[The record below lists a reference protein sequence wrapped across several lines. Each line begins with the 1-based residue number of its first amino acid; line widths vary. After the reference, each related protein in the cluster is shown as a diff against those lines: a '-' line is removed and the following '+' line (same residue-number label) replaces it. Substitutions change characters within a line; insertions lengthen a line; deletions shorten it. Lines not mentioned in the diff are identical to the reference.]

1 MTRQWIGIAFAMIL
15 GLTVTSAFGQA
26 RGKPGGGG
34 GERPGGA
41 GGERSEPGRSEP
53 SRSEPGRSGPGNT
66 SGRSEGRPEGN
77 KPEGNNPAARPGSSK
92 PPGGAWGESKQQSN
106 NGHKAAGA
114 EEYNNKNSKPSGAE
128 GAAAGATAA
137 NRNQPNASG
146 AEGAAA
152 GAAAANRNQP
162 NYSGAQGAA
171 AGAAAANRNQPQYSG
186 AEGAAAG
193 AAAANRNQ
201 PQYSGAEGA
210 VAGATYANRN
220 QPQYGAAAGYAAVR
234 NSFDRPDMYSPAWHT
249 THVDAWAPA
258 AWAAGSAWTPA
269 AWGAIATH
277 CNYTNRPVSY
287 DYGNNVNY
295 VNGNIMIDGQSAGT
309 AEDFSQQASDLAA
322 AGTAA
327 AVGPND
333 KWLPLGVFAMVKND
347 QQHPQLILQL
357 AVNQTGVV
365 RGNYTDEVSDRSYPI
380 HGGVDKNTQRISWT
394 VGGNTTNVMEAGLGN
409 LSQGEAPALLHKNG
423 KTERWILVRLQQP
436 Q

>member
-1 MTRQWIGIAFAMIL
+1 MTRHWMGIAFAML
-15 GLTVTSAFGQA
+15 LALTVTDAFGQA
-26 RGKPGGGG
+26 RGKPGGAGG
-34 GERPGGA
+34 SKPGGA
-41 GGERSEPGRSEP
+41 GGSKPEGERSEPGRAGP
-53 SRSEPGRSGPGNT
+53 SSGGGRSEP
-66 SGRSEGRPEGN
+66 GRPEGN
-77 KPEGNNPAARPGSSK
+77 KPEGNNPAARPGSK
-92 PPGGAWGESKQQSN
+92 PPGGAWGESKQQPN

-114 EEYNNKNSKPSGAE
+114 DEYSKKNSQPSGAE
-128 GAAAGATAA
+128 GAAAGAAAA

-162 NYSGAQGAA
+162 KASGAEGAA
-171 AGAAAANRNQPQYSG
+171 AGAAAANRNQPTYSG

-201 PQYSGAEGA
+201 PNYSGAEGA
-210 VAGATYANRN
+210 AAGAAVANRN
-220 QPQYGAAAGYAAVR
+220 QPNYSGATGAAVGYAAVR

-258 AWAAGSAWTPA
+258 TWAAGSAWTPA
-269 AWGAIATH
+269 AWNTIATH
-277 CNYTNRPVSY
+277 CNYVNRPVSY
-287 DYGNNVNY
+287 DYGNNVTFAR
-295 VNGNIMIDGQSAGT
+295 GNILIDDQPAGT
-309 AEDFSQQASDLAA
+309 AEEFSQQAADLAA

-327 AVGPND
+327 TIGAND
-333 KWLPLGVFAMVKND
+333 KWLPIGVFAMVKND
-347 QQHPQLILQL
+347 QQHPQLILQI

-380 HGGVDKNTQRISWT
+380 HGGVDSKTQRIAWT

-423 KTERWILVRLQQP
+423 KTERWILVRLAQP